1 MALTSDKAPGPGLE
15 MLGVAAAAQA
25 MRRGELAAESYARA
39 LLAHNRRHRWLNAFI
54 SLDEELLLEAAR
66 RADQARA
73 AGEPM
78 GPLHGVPLA
87 IKDNIE
93 TREYATTAGTEAL
106 RDFHPGRDAPVVQ
119 RLAHA
124 GALILG
130 KANMHELAIGATSNN
145 PTYGAVQNPYRRGYH
160 PSGSSGGTG
169 AAVAARLA
177 PAGLGSDTAG
187 SVRNPAS
194 LCGIVG
200 LRPTMGRY
208 PGAGIVPLSPVRD
221 TVGPMARSVEDMA
234 ILDGVMSGAPV
245 LSAAGDL
252 RGIRIGVPRPYYWD
266 ELDSETARVSSE
278 ALRMLTEAGAVLVE
292 APMDRVVE
300 INSRIGLSVVQFE
313 ALRDLP
319 RYLEESGSGVS
330 LEDLVAGIK
339 TPNVRGF
346 FAAAMKPGALSEKA
360 YREALDVHKPALQR
374 AYGDYFRDNG
384 LTATVMPTT
393 PLPSRPHD
401 PGDMVEYLGERVYA
415 RVYLRNIDASANA
428 GIPSLSVPAGL
439 TRDGLPVGLLFDG
452 PAGSE
457 KTLFGIARAFERVA
471 PTLPPPPLWG

>member
-1 MALTSDKAPGPGLE
+1 MAQTSDRPPKPGLE
-15 MLGVAAAAQA
+15 MLGVAAAAQG
-25 MRRGELAAESYARA
+25 MRRGELTAESYARA

-54 SLDEELLLEAAR
+54 GLDEGLLLEAAR
-66 RADQARA
+66 RADKARA
-73 AGEPM
+73 AGEAM

-93 TREYATTAGTEAL
+93 TREHTTTAGTGAL
-106 RDFHPGRDAPVVQ
+106 RNFRPGRDAPVMQ
-119 RLAHA
+119 RLKEA
-124 GALILG
+124 GALVLG

-145 PTYGAVQNPYRRGYH
+145 PAYGAVQNPYRRGYH

-194 LCGIVG
+194 VCGIVG

-234 ILDGVMSGAPV
+234 ILDGVMSGTPT
-245 LSAAGDL
+245 LPEAGDL
-252 RGIRIGVPRPYYWD
+252 RGVRIGVPKSYFWH
-266 ELDSETARVSSE
+266 ELDAETARVCGE
-278 ALRMLTEAGAVLVE
+278 ALRILGDAGAVLVE
-292 APMDRVVE
+292 AAMDRVVE
-300 INSRIGLSVVQFE
+300 INSRISLSVVQFE
-313 ALRDLP
+313 AMRDLP

-330 LEDLVAGIK
+330 FEDLVAGIA

-346 FAAAMKPGALSEKA
+346 FTSAMEPGALSETA
-360 YREALDVHKPALQR
+360 YREALDIHKPALQR

-401 PGDMVEYLGERVYA
+401 PGDMVEYLDERVYA

-439 TRDGLPVGLLFDG
+439 TRDGLPVGILFDG
-452 PAGSE
+452 PEGSD

-471 PTLPPPPLWG
+471 PALPPPPLWE